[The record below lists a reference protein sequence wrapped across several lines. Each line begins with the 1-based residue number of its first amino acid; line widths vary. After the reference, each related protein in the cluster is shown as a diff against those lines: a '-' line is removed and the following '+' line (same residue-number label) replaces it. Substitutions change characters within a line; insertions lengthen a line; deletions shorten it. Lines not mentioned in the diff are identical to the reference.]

1 MASRFGG
8 VGVSLPLNQLG
19 TNGFELQAGAV
30 IYVPPG
36 TFNLRHGNACSIQ
49 TLDPVMGV
57 WRPIGY
63 DGGEWKQV
71 DSDGNNY
78 RIANQTGCTVAAL
91 LTQAGTTGY
100 TSPPT
105 VTASAGNSVWQALL
119 GQVVSS
125 ITVAQGGSNYVYP
138 PLVIIQAP
146 GFPGIAATAYST
158 LNNAGGVTSV
168 TMIDEGAGY
177 TTPPF
182 ITFFNDPRDTT
193 GNGAVGV
200 AVMAGLGTVTGLLCT
215 NHGNPIT
222 SGTVPT
228 LTFSGGGGASAAAVA
243 IMDWAVTNYAVT
255 GAGAGYAGAVEIS
268 TIGTGI
274 PTTAT
279 AYTNPDS
286 QASFL
291 RTSQAVIVGALSGTG
306 ITATGQILVQEGH
319 IGGTTSNVAALIVG
333 GGAPTTVA
341 TLTLGVGGV
350 NSFLWI
356 QQG

>member
-19 TNGFELQAGAV
+19 TNCFELQAGEV
-30 IYVPPG
+30 FYIPPG
-36 TFNLRHGNACSIQ
+36 TFNLRHGLNSSVQ

-63 DGGEWKQV
+63 DQGNWTQV

-78 RIANQTGCTVAAL
+78 RVANQTGCAVAAL

-105 VTASAGNSVWQALL
+105 VTPSAGSSTWQAIL
-119 GQVVSS
+119 GSTVSS
-125 ITVAQGGSNYVYP
+125 ITVTGAGTNYVYP
-138 PLVIIQAP
+138 PLVLIQAP
-146 GFPGIAATAYST
+146 GFPGICAAAYST
-158 LNNAGGVTSV
+158 LNASGGVSSV
-168 TMIDEGAGY
+168 TMNDVGAGY
-177 TTPPF
+177 TTVPAVNF
-182 ITFFNDPRDTT
+182 INDPRDTT
-193 GNGAVGV
+193 GANATGV
-200 AVMAGLGTVTGLLCT
+200 AVLAGLGTVTGLLCT
-215 NHGNPIT
+215 NHGLPIT

-243 IMDWAVTNYAVT
+243 IMDWTVTSYAVT
-255 GAGAGYAGAVEIS
+255 GAGAGYAGAVEIQS
-268 TIGTGI
+268 LGTGI

-279 AYTNPDS
+279 AYTNPNS

-291 RTSQAVIVGALSGTG
+291 RASPASIVGALSGTG
-306 ITATGQILVQEGH
+306 ITATGQILIDSGH
-319 IGGTTSNVAALIVG
+319 IGGITSNVSALVVG

-341 TLTLGVGGV
+341 TLTLAVGGA

>member
-8 VGVSLPLNQLG
+8 VGVSLPLNQQG
-19 TNGFELQAGAV
+19 TNTVELQAGAV
-30 IYVPPG
+30 YYVPPG
-36 TFNLRHGNACSIQ
+36 TFNIRHGSASTIQ
-49 TLDPVMGV
+49 TYDPVLGV

-63 DGGEWKQV
+63 DGGNWEQV

-78 RIANQTGCTVAAL
+78 RVANQTGCAVAAL

-105 VTASAGNSVWQALL
+105 VTPSAGGSAWQAIL
-119 GQVVSS
+119 GSTVSS
-125 ITVAQGGSNYVYP
+125 ITVTATGANYVYP
-138 PLVIIQAP
+138 PIVLIQAP
-146 GFPGIAATAYST
+146 GFPGIPAAGYST
-158 LNNAGGVTSV
+158 LNASGGVASV
-168 TMIDEGAGY
+168 TMNDVGAGY
-177 TTPPF
+177 TTVPF
-182 ITFFNDPRDTT
+182 ITFWNDPRDTT
-193 GNGAVGV
+193 GGNAAGV
-200 AVMAGLGTVTGLLCT
+200 AVLAGLGTVTGLLCT
-215 NHGNPIT
+215 NHGSPIT

-243 IMDWAVTNYAVT
+243 IMDWAVTSYAVT
-255 GAGAGYAGAVEIS
+255 GAGSGYAGALEIS

-279 AYTNPDS
+279 AYTNPNT

-291 RTSQAVIVGALSGTG
+291 RTNPPQIVGALSGTG
-306 ITATGQILVQEGH
+306 ITATGQILVDSGH
-319 IGGTTSNVAALIVG
+319 IGGVTSNIAALIIG

-350 NSFLWI
+350 NSYLWI